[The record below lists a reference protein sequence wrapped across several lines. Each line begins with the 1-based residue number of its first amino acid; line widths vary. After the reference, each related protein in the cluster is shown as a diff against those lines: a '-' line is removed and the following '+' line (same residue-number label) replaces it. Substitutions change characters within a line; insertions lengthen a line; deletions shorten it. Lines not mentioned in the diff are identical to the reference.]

1 VDQQHIYISD
11 TKTKLQFYLGW
22 FGFTFPAALYGY
34 VFFSTINRAK
44 SERKFLTC
52 ATYLQL
58 LSVKVKKLELK
69 N

>member
-34 VFFSTINRAK
+34 VFFSTIN
-44 SERKFLTC
+44 STE
-52 ATYLQL
+52 QNQGEN
-58 LSVKVKKLELK
+58 S
-69 N
+69 